1 MPYVLGWSTGGTV
14 AENTASASIG
24 FLTLDSGN
32 FPAAVASITATGL
45 GGASYSVDPGT
56 FEVTVSGA
64 LDHETSA
71 SVPLSILITFTDM
84 TDNGGETVNF
94 AVNDVNEAP
103 VLLPFGNVTNTII
116 GENAIGG
123 RQVALVT
130 VTDPDLGDSAALS
143 LIGPDAGL
151 FVLDGL
157 RVRLANGVT
166 LDHAAAPTLQFTVR
180 ATDTGG
186 LQNDQAFSVQV
197 EDVVT
202 QATNLQAILGSGNGS
217 AVGLTV
223 SMTAEGALIQL
234 GSSAFM
240 LAGQDTLAT
249 ADGELAFGAGTN
261 QALLTRMFLGIAGRQ
276 TNGLEMMAVLDHFS
290 HGATAVDVAQAL
302 LHGSEFTSYVQANS
316 GAQDVDG
323 LSNGQFVE
331 ILYNRVLGR
340 TSDSGGFGFWSAE
353 LDGGVLSR
361 AEMATL
367 FATSSEAQ
375 GLYANS
381 TRALWAVDAQALQVR
396 SLYDIALN
404 REPDAGGQAFWRS
417 VLEQGVSVQEVA
429 GTIISSSEF
438 QALIG
443 GLTTGQIVELFY
455 VNGLERASDNA
466 GKAFWTGLIDQG
478 LASWGNLLVAFSE
491 SPEQTGQFHS
501 YLTGSDIFA

>member
-1 MPYVLGWSTGGTV
+1 MPYVLGWSTGGAV

-32 FPAAVASITATGL
+32 FPAAVASITATGS

-56 FEVTVSGA
+56 FELTVSGA

-84 TDNGGETVNF
+84 TDNGGETLNF
-94 AVNDVNEAP
+94 GVNDVNEAP
-103 VLLPFGNVTNTII
+103 VLLPFGNVTNTMI

-123 RQVALVT
+123 RQVARVT
-130 VTDPDLGDSAALS
+130 VTDPDLGDSATLS

-157 RVRLANGVT
+157 RVRLADGVT
-166 LDHAAAPTLQFTVR
+166 LDHAAAPTLHFTVR
-180 ATDTGG
+180 ATDSGG
-186 LQNDQAFSVQV
+186 LQNDRAFTVQV

-202 QATNLQAILGSGNGS
+202 QATSLQAILGGNGS

-223 SMTAEGALIQL
+223 SVTAEGALIQL
-234 GSSAFM
+234 GGSAFM

-276 TNGLEMMAVLDHFS
+276 TNGLEMMAVLDQFS
-290 HGATAVDVAQAL
+290 HGATPVNVAQTL
-302 LHGSEFTSYVQANS
+302 LHGSEFTSYLQGQS

-367 FATSSEAQ
+367 VATSSEAQ

-417 VLEQGVSVQEVA
+417 VLEQGVSIQEVA

-438 QALIG
+438 QTLIG

-478 LASWGNLLVAFSE
+478 LASWGNVLVAFSE
-491 SPEQTGQFHS
+491 STEQTGQFYS

>member
-1 MPYVLGWSTGGTV
+1 MPYVLGWSSGGAV

-32 FPAAVASITATGL
+32 FPAAVASITATGS
-45 GGASYSVDPGT
+45 GGASYSVDLNT

-64 LDHETSA
+64 LDYETSG
-71 SVPLSILITFTDM
+71 SVPLSILISFADM
-84 TDNGGETVNF
+84 TDNGGETVYL
-94 AVNDVNEAP
+94 AVSDVNETP
-103 VLLPFGNVTNTII
+103 VLLPFGNVTNTMI

-123 RQVALVT
+123 RQVARVT
-130 VTDPDLGDSAALS
+130 VTDPDLGDSATLS

-166 LDHAAAPTLQFTVR
+166 LDHAAAPVLQFTVR
-180 ATDTGG
+180 ATDVGG
-186 LQNDQAFSVQV
+186 LQTDRAFTVQV

-202 QATNLQAILGSGNGS
+202 QATSLQAILGGGNGS

-223 SMTAEGALIQL
+223 SLTAEGALIQL
-234 GSSAFM
+234 GGSAFM

-261 QALLTRMFLGIAGRQ
+261 QALLTRMFMGIAGRQ
-276 TNGLEMMAVLDHFS
+276 TGGLEMMGVLDHFS
-290 HGATAVDVAQAL
+290 QGATAVDLAQTL
-302 LHGSEFTSYVQANS
+302 LHGSEFTSYLQAHS
-316 GAQDVDG
+316 SAQDVNG
-323 LSNGQFVE
+323 LSNTQFVE

-340 TSDSGGFGFWSAE
+340 ASDSGGLGFWTAE

-375 GLYANS
+375 SLYADS

-404 REPDAGGQAFWRS
+404 REPDAGGLAFWRS
-417 VLEQGVSVQEVA
+417 VLEQGVSVHEVA
-429 GTIISSSEF
+429 GTIISSGEF

-443 GLTTGQIVELFY
+443 GLATGQIVELFY

-478 LASWGNLLVAFSE
+478 LASWADVLVAFSE
-491 SPEQTGQFHS
+491 STEQTSQFYN